1 MVVCSYVQLC
11 AYMYQHLLDLYSI
24 YSTQYVAIHTLY
36 SYHIST
42 ILYCTL
48 YIHIGIEAALNAR
61 QYNRALS
68 LVKLID
74 DTTLSRPYYITLGH
88 YYEDNIQYE
97 LAEKCYLASGECKL
111 AVNMHIKLGQWEIAS
126 KIASTYMNNNEI
138 NIMYINYA
146 QEMLLSNR
154 YKDAEKLYL
163 TVKEYDLAI
172 GQNYDPF
179 IVLYYCKYCTHYM
192 LTATYY
198 YNYIIMLTVI
208 YIYCIYNNVY
218 IYINIYYNH

>member
-1 MVVCSYVQLC
+1 
-11 AYMYQHLLDLYSI
+11 
-24 YSTQYVAIHTLY
+24 
-36 SYHIST
+36 
-42 ILYCTL
+42 
-48 YIHIGIEAALNAR
+48 
-61 QYNRALS
+61 
-68 LVKLID
+68 
-74 DTTLSRPYYITLGH
+74 
-88 YYEDNIQYE
+88 
-97 LAEKCYLASGECKL
+97 
-111 AVNMHIKLGQWEIAS
+111 MHIKLGQWEIAS

-179 IVLYYCKYCTHYM
+179 IVLYYCKYCTHYI
-192 LTATYY
+192 LSATYYCYYY

-218 IYINIYYNH
+218 IY